1 MNSTEENTM
10 LNLGLKLGENLKKF
24 RLQRELTQEQLA
36 DVLGVSA
43 QAVSRWEN
51 GTTYPDITLLPT
63 IVSYFEITLD
73 ELMGMENWRSEEQ
86 LKELLGQ
93 LEENGS
99 KGLIYENILLLRDA
113 VKTYPT
119 NYELQFRLV
128 NQLAFCEYKDGRGLS
143 EEEKIS
149 FNREAAE
156 IGNRILSHCTDGAII
171 NQTTQQLCY
180 IYSSLGEKEKAIEYA
195 KKLPNI
201 GCTDTVVLG
210 DLYEGEQ
217 QKTHLKRAIKWYTS
231 IFWCALINLAVLG
244 YRNETMSDAER
255 IEIMKKA
262 LAILELVFDDGDYL
276 NYSGTVSITHRY
288 IADLA
293 MSEGDYE
300 LALSSLEKAAQF
312 AVMSDTL
319 PENARHTSLL
329 VNNLEYGPFNTIKN
343 YDFTD
348 CKELYDKMQADR
360 YNAIRDDKRFIAV
373 LEKIG
378 RYC

>member
-119 NYELQFRLV
+119 NYELQF
-128 NQLAFCEYKDGRGLS
+128 
-143 EEEKIS
+143 
-149 FNREAAE
+149 
-156 IGNRILSHCTDGAII
+156 
-171 NQTTQQLCY
+171 
-180 IYSSLGEKEKAIEYA
+180 
-195 KKLPNI
+195 
-201 GCTDTVVLG
+201 
-210 DLYEGEQ
+210 
-217 QKTHLKRAIKWYTS
+217 
-231 IFWCALINLAVLG
+231 
-244 YRNETMSDAER
+244 
-255 IEIMKKA
+255 
-262 LAILELVFDDGDYL
+262 
-276 NYSGTVSITHRY
+276 
-288 IADLA
+288 
-293 MSEGDYE
+293 
-300 LALSSLEKAAQF
+300 
-312 AVMSDTL
+312 
-319 PENARHTSLL
+319 
-329 VNNLEYGPFNTIKN
+329 
-343 YDFTD
+343 
-348 CKELYDKMQADR
+348 
-360 YNAIRDDKRFIAV
+360 
-373 LEKIG
+373 
-378 RYC
+378 

>member
-10 LNLGLKLGENLKKF
+10 LKLGENLKKF

-36 DVLGVSA
+36 DILGVSA

-51 GTTYPDITLLPT
+51 GTTYPDITLLPV
-63 IVSYFEITLD
+63 IASYFEITLD
-73 ELMGMENWRSEEQ
+73 ELMGIDSFKSEEQ

-99 KGLIYENILLLRDA
+99 KGLIYENILLLRDS
-113 VKTYPT
+113 VRTYPA

-156 IGNRILSHCTDGAII
+156 IGNRILSHCTDCAII

-231 IFWCALINLAVLG
+231 IFWCALINLADLG
-244 YRNETMSDAER
+244 CRNETMSDVER

-276 NYSGTVSITHRY
+276 NYSGTVSITHRH

-300 LALSSLEKAAQF
+300 LALSSLEKAAEY
-312 AVMSDTL
+312 AMMSDTL

-329 VNNLEYGPFNTIKN
+329 LNNLEYSPFNTIKN

-348 CKELYDKMQADR
+348 CRELYDKMHIDR
-360 YNAIRDDKRFIAV
+360 YDAIRDDKRFIAV

-378 RYC
+378 KYC

>member
-10 LNLGLKLGENLKKF
+10 LKLGENLRKF

-36 DVLGVSA
+36 DILGVSA

-63 IVSYFEITLD
+63 VASYFEITLD
-73 ELMGMENWRSEEQ
+73 ELMGMDSFKSEEQ

-113 VKTYPT
+113 VRTYPA

-149 FNREAAE
+149 FDREAAE
-156 IGNRILSHCTDGAII
+156 IGNRILSHCTDCAII

-180 IYSSLGEKEKAIEYA
+180 IYSNLGEKEKAIEYA

-217 QKTHLKRAIKWYTS
+217 QRTHLKRAIKWYTS
-231 IFWCALINLAVLG
+231 IFWCALINLADLRH
-244 YRNETMSDAER
+244 RNETMSDAER

-276 NYSGTVSITHRY
+276 NYSGTVSITHRH

-329 VNNLEYGPFNTIKN
+329 LNNLEYSPFNTIKN

-348 CKELYDKMQADR
+348 CREMYDKMQMDR
-360 YNAIRDDKRFIAV
+360 YDAIRDDKRFIAV

-378 RYC
+378 KYC

>member
-231 IFWCALINLAVLG
+231 IFWCALINLPDLG

-360 YNAIRDDKRFIAV
+360 YNAIRDDKRFSAV

>member
-128 NQLAFCEYKDGRGLS
+128 NQLAFCEYKDGGD
-143 EEEKIS
+143 
-149 FNREAAE
+149 
-156 IGNRILSHCTDGAII
+156 CP
-171 NQTTQQLCY
+171 
-180 IYSSLGEKEKAIEYA
+180 
-195 KKLPNI
+195 KKKKSASIVRLP
-201 GCTDTVVLG
+201 
-210 DLYEGEQ
+210 
-217 QKTHLKRAIKWYTS
+217 K
-231 IFWCALINLAVLG
+231 
-244 YRNETMSDAER
+244 
-255 IEIMKKA
+255 
-262 LAILELVFDDGDYL
+262 
-276 NYSGTVSITHRY
+276 
-288 IADLA
+288 
-293 MSEGDYE
+293 
-300 LALSSLEKAAQF
+300 
-312 AVMSDTL
+312 
-319 PENARHTSLL
+319 
-329 VNNLEYGPFNTIKN
+329 
-343 YDFTD
+343 
-348 CKELYDKMQADR
+348 
-360 YNAIRDDKRFIAV
+360 
-373 LEKIG
+373 
-378 RYC
+378 